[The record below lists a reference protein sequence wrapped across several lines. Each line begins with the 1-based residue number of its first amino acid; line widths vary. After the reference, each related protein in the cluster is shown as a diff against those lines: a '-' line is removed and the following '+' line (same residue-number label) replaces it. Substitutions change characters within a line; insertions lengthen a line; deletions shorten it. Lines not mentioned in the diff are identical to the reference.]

1 MAAPSPNVFQR
12 LIRQWEALHP
22 YNAAQFMRLRGRH
35 CADTWNEAWLATLGD
50 LNVGPMPVIA
60 KRLSDS
66 GAPSPVRALAE
77 IDGATTTIEQH
88 ITAELNRPFDPSG
101 NSPFRPF
108 VLQQAEHCCIGVIY
122 QHWVADSASIRLLMR
137 EWFLRVHDAPRARR
151 APLPPARAGY
161 WNHFGPWKSDWQLLQ
176 AVFGAVAW
184 TSQLKRA
191 RRVEGDSF
199 AHPTTSFTLHRLRS
213 GIVPALLSAAR
224 REQVTLNDLML
235 AAIARVCDR
244 HIAAAPTAKRHDL
257 ALGTIVD
264 LRSAAAR
271 PASNG
276 TMAPAP
282 DEFGLFLG
290 FTNVLCRYRDLRTW
304 RDLLRTIAKQNAQ
317 QKRTRAAQA
326 SMVRMFGGVVAGEM
340 LSQRT
345 LLNWH
350 RKRLPLCAGIS
361 NVNLNRT
368 WAAGYHPD
376 PLIDYERVSPVG
388 PIMPVVFTPSTLGDD
403 LHFGLTC
410 RDAVVP
416 PRHAQIVAGEFAR
429 ILREVAQG
437 VEPS

>member
-1 MAAPSPNVFQR
+1 MPSTAPLNVFQR

-35 CADTWNEAWLATLGD
+35 CADTWNDAWLATLGD

-60 KRLSDS
+60 KRLSDA
-66 GAPSPVRALAE
+66 GAPVAVRALTE
-77 IDGATTTIEQH
+77 VEGATTTIEQH

-108 VLQQAEHCCIGVIY
+108 VLQESEHCCIGVIY
-122 QHWVADSASIRLLMR
+122 QHWLADSVSIRLLMR
-137 EWFLRVHDAPRARR
+137 EWFYRVHDPKRARR
-151 APLPPARAGY
+151 MPVASARSGY
-161 WNHFGPWKSDWQLLQ
+161 WNRFGPWRSNWRLLQ
-176 AVFGAVAW
+176 ELFGAVSW
-184 TSQLKRA
+184 TSKLKRT

-199 AHPTTSFTLHRLRS
+199 AHPTTSFTLHRVPN

-224 REQVTLNDLML
+224 RGGVTLNDLML

-244 HIAAAPTAKRHDL
+244 HVAAAPTAKRHDL

-264 LRSAAAR
+264 LRSAPR
-271 PASNG
+271 ASNG
-276 TMAPAP
+276 TAPQ

-290 FTNVLCRYRDLRTW
+290 FTNVLCRYRDVRSW
-304 RDLLRTIAKQNAQ
+304 RELLHTIAKQNARH
-317 QKRTRAAQA
+317 KRARAAEA
-326 SMVRMFGGVVAGEM
+326 SMVRMFGGVVAGEL

-345 LLNWH
+345 LLNWY

-368 WAAGYHPD
+368 WVAEYHPQ
-376 PLIDYERVSPVG
+376 PLIDYVRVSPVG
-388 PIMPVVFTPSTLGDD
+388 PIMPIVFTPSTLGDD

-410 RDAVVP
+410 RDAVVSP
-416 PRHAQIVAGEFAR
+416 ERARTVADEFAR
-429 ILREVAQG
+429 ILVEVSNGA
-437 VEPS
+437 EPA